1 MGTRNLTMIIDKRG
15 DLKVAQYGQW
25 DGYPEG
31 WGVEILNFAR
41 DKEKMAKLEKELD
54 NIKFFNRCDDIERW
68 LQGYSERERMEYDK
82 ALCQSSK
89 TQRTDA
95 DMYWFKNL
103 ISRDLCG
110 EILESIISIDKRR
123 LPKEHNEYLYLKDSS
138 DFGKSEGIFGC
149 EWAYCINFKENL
161 LQCYTNLNDFL
172 TEYDLNCLPTNED
185 FCKEL
190 RKLAGFEEGGEE

>member
-1 MGTRNLTMIIDKRG
+1 MGTRNLTMVIDKRG

-41 DKEKMAKLEKELD
+41 DKEKMAKLEKEL
-54 NIKFFNRCDDIERW
+54 NNVKFFNKCDDINKYLE
-68 LQGYSERERMEYDK
+68 EYDK
-82 ALCQSSK
+82 RCPEYSNEPDN
-89 TQRTDA
+89 RTEEDK
-95 DMYWFKNL
+95 YWFSNL

-110 EILESIISIDKRR
+110 GILESIISIDKKR

-138 DFGKSEGIFGC
+138 DFGKSEGFFGC

-161 LQCYTNLNDFL
+161 LQCYTDLNDFL
-172 TEYDLNCLPTNED
+172 TEYDLNCLPTDEE

-190 RKLAGFEEGGEE
+190 NKLAGFEEDDEE